1 MVEIQVLSDKS
12 NLPATCL
19 WYNKSMAAAMVPAVS
34 VESTRVSPGFPICS
48 SHNYSNASMPRCK
61 MVTPTSAK

>member
-1 MVEIQVLSDKS
+1 MYKNIGGACELRCFFI
-12 NLPATCL
+12 CL
-19 WYNKSMAAAMVPAVS
+19 WYNKDMAAAMVPAVS

-61 MVTPTSAK
+61 MVTLTSAK